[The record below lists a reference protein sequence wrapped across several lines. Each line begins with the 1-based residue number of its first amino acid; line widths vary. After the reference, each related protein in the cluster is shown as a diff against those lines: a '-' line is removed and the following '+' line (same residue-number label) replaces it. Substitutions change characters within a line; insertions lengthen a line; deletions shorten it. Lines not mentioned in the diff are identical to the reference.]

1 MRFSSFHHCCFS
13 NFILCAYILPFFLMP
28 GAHFNTG
35 VNVMEHMV
43 GVSSSPLR
51 KSPPTLS
58 CVIGMDLAGGQQEA

>member
-1 MRFSSFHHCCFS
+1 
-13 NFILCAYILPFFLMP
+13 MP

-58 CVIGMDLAGGQQEA
+58 SVIGMDLAGGQQEA